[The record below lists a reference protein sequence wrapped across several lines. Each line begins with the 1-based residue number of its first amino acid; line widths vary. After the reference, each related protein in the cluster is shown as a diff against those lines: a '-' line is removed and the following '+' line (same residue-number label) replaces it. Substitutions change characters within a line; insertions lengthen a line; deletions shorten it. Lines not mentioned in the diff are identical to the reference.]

1 MSSSKEVAA
10 QRSELVD
17 AIAERLPSRVAV
29 LLRLLVKQMRRADVS
44 RTEIEVLSIL
54 ADGPQRIT
62 ELTGLMGTAQPTI
75 TLLVQR
81 LEAKGL
87 VSRAQVAADRRVVL
101 VTITAAGAATL
112 RSFRAQAVAA
122 MRADLGGLSERQ
134 LRDLAAA
141 TETLGRF
148 VDELQ
153 RRA

>member
-1 MSSSKEVAA
+1 MSSPKQVVA

-29 LLRLLVKQMRRADVS
+29 LLRLLVKQMRRSDVS
-44 RTEIEVLSIL
+44 RTEIEVLGIL

-62 ELTGLMGTAQPTI
+62 ELTELMGTAQPTI
-75 TLLVQR
+75 TLLVKR
-81 LEAKGL
+81 LEGKGL
-87 VSRAQVAADRRVVL
+87 VSRAQVATDRRVVL
-101 VTITAAGAATL
+101 VTITAAGTATL
-112 RSFRAQAVAA
+112 RSFRAQAAAA
-122 MRADLGGLSERQ
+122 MRADLDGLSDRQ

-141 TETLGRF
+141 TEALSRF

>member
-81 LEAKGL
+81 LAAQG
-87 VSRAQVAADRRVVL
+87 VGSRAPAPPGPPR
-101 VTITAAGAATL
+101 
-112 RSFRAQAVAA
+112 
-122 MRADLGGLSERQ
+122 
-134 LRDLAAA
+134 
-141 TETLGRF
+141 
-148 VDELQ
+148 
-153 RRA
+153 